1 MPGEPA
7 TKQDLQNVEANL
19 RAAIAGALTASEE
32 SLRAAIAG
40 SVAASE
46 ESLRAAI
53 AESQDQLKEFS
64 RDLQTEV
71 LKAIYEIVES
81 ATAHGALE
89 RYDIGITERFA
100 ALENRLLRL
109 RTAESPAR
117 NRRLAPPSDQF
128 QLDPLLRR
136 VQPVM
141 RKLRICPAC
150 TGSPPPSGRGVC
162 HRRSRRIFSCE
173 PP

>member
-19 RAAIAGALTASEE
+19 RAAIAGSVTASEE

-81 ATAHGALE
+81 GNRRMVALE

-109 RTAESPAR
+109 EKRLNLPPGTAA
-117 NRRLAPPSDQF
+117 
-128 QLDPLLRR
+128 
-136 VQPVM
+136 
-141 RKLRICPAC
+141 
-150 TGSPPPSGRGVC
+150 
-162 HRRSRRIFSCE
+162 
-173 PP
+173 